1 MKMNKTG
8 LAAVIIG
15 LVIGWALILTG
26 CPDKPRYTVIFDL
39 NGGNGQTPDAQ
50 TVNDGES
57 IILPSGSGLTK
68 NSYAFNGW
76 NINAD
81 GTGTNYDSNSSYT
94 VTGDVTLYARWAAE
108 GTINYIITFNV
119 NGGSGTIPNQQSVL
133 NGSSVTLPSGSGLT
147 KPGYIFSGWNTNA
160 DGTGTNYNAEES
172 FTPAENTTLYAKWNT
187 VITLENVTTGLA
199 EKLAWLKTNAQS
211 NTSYILEVYADESIP
226 PQDLSYEGDYITIT
240 LRSVGTSHT
249 ISLSSK
255 GTMFKVG
262 DSVTLILDNNITL
275 RGRSDNHSSLVVV
288 NGRLIMNSGSFIIG
302 NTGSY
307 NNTYYGNTHGGGVY
321 IGSNGAFTMTGGEIS
336 DNTAANG
343 DGGGVYVD
351 GGIFT
356 MKDGKIASNTV
367 GFTLVS
373 DGSRGS
379 CNGGGVFLNSGT
391 FTMEG
396 GEISGNTH
404 VDDDGGGCGVY
415 INWDGS
421 FTMTGGEITGNHGS
435 GVIVYGN
442 TASFTMQ
449 GDASISGN
457 ISGGGGVYVQQGTFI
472 MRENASV
479 SENTGG
485 GVLVSWGTFTMNGG
499 KISGHTYSGYVN
511 GGGVYVFSGTFT
523 MNGGEIS
530 GNTASGW
537 NSKGGGVYIEGHY
550 EYGVTFTK
558 TGGTIYGYDANDT
571 VNSNVARNDTG
582 LNSNSGHAV
591 FAHGN
596 DDFEKRK
603 ETTAGPGVNLHF
615 NSVNNTFSGEW
626 DDDTYYTITF
636 NSNNGSG
643 TAPLAQTT
651 SSGSSITLPS
661 GSELTRAGYI
671 FGGWNTST
679 DGTGTNY
686 DAGTSYSVTNDV
698 ILYAVWQQINV
709 PNNLSASAAS
719 SSSITV
725 TWDEISNADEYYVY
739 RSSSAS
745 GTYTRV
751 GTTLTASY
759 TDTGLSENT
768 TCYYKVS
775 AYYSNLGE
783 SLQSSYTSAK
793 IPPTSIPSVPTGIS
807 ASATS
812 SSSIMVRWTAV
823 SNADGYYIY
832 RSSSASGTYTRV
844 GTSSTASYSNNGL
857 SMSTT
862 YYYKVSAYNDLGES
876 SQSSYVSETTP
887 FSTGFSGT
895 YYKYSNG
902 AYDYSTYITFYD
914 DGSYTHTI
922 PSFNSPPSR
931 YEIEG
936 KNIYL
941 YFIGTTLRQGF
952 DIINESTLDLYG
964 TRYRK

>member
-1 MKMNKTG
+1 M
-8 LAAVIIG
+8 
-15 LVIGWALILTG
+15 
-26 CPDKPRYTVIFDL
+26 
-39 NGGNGQTPDAQ
+39 
-50 TVNDGES
+50 S
-57 IILPSGSGLTK
+57 
-68 NSYAFNGW
+68 
-76 NINAD
+76 
-81 GTGTNYDSNSSYT
+81 
-94 VTGDVTLYARWAAE
+94 
-108 GTINYIITFNV
+108 
-119 NGGSGTIPNQQSVL
+119 
-133 NGSSVTLPSGSGLT
+133 
-147 KPGYIFSGWNTNA
+147 
-160 DGTGTNYNAEES
+160 
-172 FTPAENTTLYAKWNT
+172 
-187 VITLENVTTGLA
+187 
-199 EKLAWLKTNAQS
+199 
-211 NTSYILEVYADESIP
+211 
-226 PQDLSYEGDYITIT
+226 
-240 LRSVGTSHT
+240 
-249 ISLSSK
+249 
-255 GTMFKVG
+255 
-262 DSVTLILDNNITL
+262 
-275 RGRSDNHSSLVVV
+275 
-288 NGRLIMNSGSFIIG
+288 
-302 NTGSY
+302 
-307 NNTYYGNTHGGGVY
+307 GGGVY
-321 IGSNGAFTMTGGEIS
+321 IFDA
-336 DNTAANG
+336 
-343 DGGGVYVD
+343 
-351 GGIFT
+351 
-356 MKDGKIASNTV
+356 
-367 GFTLVS
+367 
-373 DGSRGS
+373 
-379 CNGGGVFLNSGT
+379 
-391 FTMEG
+391 
-396 GEISGNTH
+396 
-404 VDDDGGGCGVY
+404 
-415 INWDGS
+415 
-421 FTMTGGEITGNHGS
+421 GS
-435 GVIVYGN
+435 GGR
-442 TASFTMQ
+442 
-449 GDASISGN
+449 G
-457 ISGGGGVYVQQGTFI
+457 
-472 MRENASV
+472 
-479 SENTGG
+479 
-485 GVLVSWGTFTMNGG
+485 
-499 KISGHTYSGYVN
+499 
-511 GGGVYVFSGTFT
+511 
-523 MNGGEIS
+523 
-530 GNTASGW
+530 
-537 NSKGGGVYIEGHY
+537 
-550 EYGVTFTK
+550 TFTK

-571 VNSNVARNDTG
+571 VNNNVARSDTV

-591 FAHGN
+591 FVYVNSGTYVDH
-596 DDFEKRK
+596 KRK
-603 ETTAGPGVNLHF
+603 ETTAGPGVNLYY
-615 NSVNNTFSGEW
+615 NIDNRTFSGEW

-636 NSNNGSG
+636 NSNGGSG
-643 TAPLAQTT
+643 TAPLAQTA
-651 SSGSSITLPS
+651 SSGSSITLPEGS
-661 GSELTRAGYI
+661 GLTRSGYI

-686 DAGTSYSVTNDV
+686 DAGSLYTVTNDV

-709 PNNLSASAAS
+709 PNNLSASAVS

-793 IPPTSIPSVPTGIS
+793 IPPTSIPNVPTGIS

-876 SQSSYVSETTP
+876 SQSLYASETTP

-952 DIINESTLDLYG
+952 DIINESTLNLYG
-964 TRYRK
+964 TQYRK